1 MSINV
6 FKNCVCK
13 FMINWILIS
22 LTVKINNLY
31 KMATADNIY
40 NKMVDKMVANINHFA
55 GNL

>member
-31 KMATADNIY
+31 KMATVDNIY

>member
-22 LTVKINNLY
+22 LTVEINNLY
-31 KMATADNIY
+31 KMATVDNIY
-40 NKMVDKMVANINHFA
+40 NKMVDKMVTNINHFA

>member
-31 KMATADNIY
+31 KMATVDNIY
-40 NKMVDKMVANINHFA
+40 NKMVDKSLESNQIQ
-55 GNL
+55 